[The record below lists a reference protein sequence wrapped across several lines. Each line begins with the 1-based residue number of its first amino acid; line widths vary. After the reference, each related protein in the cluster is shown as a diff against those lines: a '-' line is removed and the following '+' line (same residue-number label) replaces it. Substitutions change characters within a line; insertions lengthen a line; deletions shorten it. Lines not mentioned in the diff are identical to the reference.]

1 MRECSDEHHLVN
13 ACSSALPPSPARNLM
28 VVSEVNFD
36 QSVFSVNISWTGPNQ
51 PEGKIDR
58 FEITISSNVIQ
69 ELYHTVISVSVSMI
83 AVCVSVCLFVCLSVC
98 LCVLTLMTCN
108 HLQSAQEQEA
118 MQIINQT
125 FEHFAE
131 FNLVEVE
138 LLNVTVGYHT
148 SHWHCTVLYSLYI
161 VF

>member
-1 MRECSDEHHLVN
+1 MN
-13 ACSSALPPSPARNLM
+13 ACSSALPPSPARNLT

-51 PEGKIDR
+51 PEGRIDR

-69 ELYHTVISVSVSMI
+69 ELYRTVITVSVSMI
-83 AVCVSVCLFVCLSVC
+83 AVCVCVSLAGWLAGWLAGC
-98 LCVLTLMTCN
+98 LCVLTLIACN
-108 HLQSAQEQEA
+108 HLQPAQEQEA
-118 MQIINQT
+118 MEIVNQT
-125 FEHFAE
+125 FEHLAE
-131 FNLVEVE
+131 FNLVEEE

-148 SHWHCTVLYSLYI
+148 SHWHCTVFYSLYI